1 MFPSSAVFALLALA
15 KCILSLEGA
24 LDLCNINFEHRKPT
38 PVAPFSLHGAFDEY
52 GRDSGV
58 PNIMKKDNYGLWQ
71 YDLMTELPSFSQVY
85 IPGPYEDPESDMS
98 PAIGEF
104 RNFTVAGHLSLV
116 SPRGNIVNVDRYPG
130 SPALAYRIILNET
143 DLGYY
148 LSPIGS
154 RRIHV
159 VIYFLG
165 TVPILTG
172 FASIRIYQ
180 CAFYAVKVT
189 KGQYTSYDSTLK
201 ISAKRFSSWDSFGEF
216 QKSY

>member
-1 MFPSSAVFALLALA
+1 
-15 KCILSLEGA
+15 
-24 LDLCNINFEHRKPT
+24 
-38 PVAPFSLHGAFDEY
+38 
-52 GRDSGV
+52 
-58 PNIMKKDNYGLWQ
+58 
-71 YDLMTELPSFSQVY
+71 MTELPSFFQVY

-104 RNFTVAGHLSLV
+104 RNFTVAGHMSLV

-154 RRIHV
+154 RRIQV

-180 CAFYAVKVT
+180 CAFYAVKVNKYDRSR
-189 KGQYTSYDSTLK
+189 KGSILPMTAPSRFRQNRSVPGTALENFKNRIKCLMSLGKSSNKKSNTTPKLHRRTILIATMEYDIDDWEIK
-201 ISAKRFSSWDSFGEF
+201 IDIGGLGAMA
-216 QKSY
+216 